1 MSQFLPSLVS
11 QQRIFRCAALAAGLL
26 SSSPVGVQ
34 AQQRP
39 VRSQPAERP
48 VRAQNNTAGQLPY
61 EVADEPVVVLQDG
74 SISGGPLPEPDQVA
88 PQRTPDTKPV
98 PQKSDKPASRSRA
111 SVAGVSISGLSDAVA
126 QKRLRAALASKLS
139 ATLVLSDGSST
150 FRLRRDQL
158 GASIPYTSLIAQA
171 RRSGGDVPLRFAVDT
186 RRTQSTL
193 NNLASR
199 VNRQSAPFSLDLDAQ
214 NRVVTRGGES
224 TTLEVA
230 ASAQRVRQALEAQPP
245 RSRAE
250 LAVTRLASTGRSRTT
265 QDLSRI
271 RYLLAEFS
279 TPYDAG
285 IRGRTN
291 NLRMS
296 AQLVNGTIVPDG
308 TIFSANKAI
317 GPRNAAAGWREAKMF
332 VDGQVVS
339 GTGAGIC
346 QCSTTVYN
354 AALLAGLPILERHPH
369 TFRVS
374 YAPASRD
381 AAIYWGSK
389 DMRFR
394 NNTGGPIYV
403 QTFLRGG
410 RFHARLYGVRPV
422 RQRIEVVSRTLSR
435 EGGIRSE
442 AYRIV
447 RSGEGTERQR
457 LSRDFY
463 RPLP

>member
-1 MSQFLPSLVS
+1 VEK
-11 QQRIFRCAALAAGLL
+11 A
-26 SSSPVGVQ
+26 
-34 AQQRP
+34 RP
-39 VRSQPAERP
+39 WKW
-48 VRAQNNTAGQLPY
+48 
-61 EVADEPVVVLQDG
+61 
-74 SISGGPLPEPDQVA
+74 PLP
-88 PQRTPDTKPV
+88 
-98 PQKSDKPASRSRA
+98 
-111 SVAGVSISGLSDAVA
+111 
-126 QKRLRAALASKLS
+126 LS
-139 ATLVLSDGSST
+139 A
-150 FRLRRDQL
+150 F
-158 GASIPYTSLIAQA
+158 A
-171 RRSGGDVPLRFAVDT
+171 RRWK
-186 RRTQSTL
+186 Q
-193 NNLASR
+193 
-199 VNRQSAPFSLDLDAQ
+199 
-214 NRVVTRGGES
+214 
-224 TTLEVA
+224 
-230 ASAQRVRQALEAQPP
+230 QPP

-279 TPYDAG
+279 TPYDAS

-308 TIFSANKAI
+308 AIFSANKAI

-447 RSGEGTERQR
+447 RSDEGTERQR